1 VAGSAAATPSP
12 AARPAA
18 ETTAHAADSG
28 TSGASGPA
36 DSAQS
41 YAPPS
46 APPQPVRS
54 ALPAD
59 EKTIVI
65 GEEPQPNVP
74 ADQAAARLAQQA
86 DTIPPERPRLAA
98 EVEAIPDFGQGPR
111 KKARVLVAVGLVALV
126 GVGAVVAMT
135 GGDEAPSASPETE
148 VTSESAKPEKAPAG
162 EPVDTNPEQPESEAS
177 EPETDEATSK
187 EAEAA
192 AQAEAEAA
200 AAQAKPAALAPKPV
214 KQTYRPA
221 PKKAPAPKK
230 TSTAPRKAAKP
241 KQPKATSKT
250 IVRDAP
256 F

>member
-1 VAGSAAATPSP
+1 EVPSEPGGPSSAVEVQAPARDVAAQAPAVGPGAVAAAPAVAGSAAATPSP

-126 GVGAVVAMT
+126 GVGAVVA
-135 GGDEAPSASPETE
+135 
-148 VTSESAKPEKAPAG
+148 
-162 EPVDTNPEQPESEAS
+162 
-177 EPETDEATSK
+177 
-187 EAEAA
+187 
-192 AQAEAEAA
+192 
-200 AAQAKPAALAPKPV
+200 
-214 KQTYRPA
+214 
-221 PKKAPAPKK
+221 
-230 TSTAPRKAAKP
+230 
-241 KQPKATSKT
+241 
-250 IVRDAP
+250 
-256 F
+256 